1 MTYAT
6 HGLHICTFL
15 YTFSKTQTQQG
26 FQRFY
31 LLTYGRAV
39 RMSVFYNLL
48 KILKNY
54 IGSLTSRMQ
63 ICTFL
68 KGWTF
73 ARHGYF
79 ARSSANYSKWQLC
92 GKTNPIKSFNS
103 YGAIIINN
111 LLNLYYIVTWSVDFL
126 DCTICFFD
134 QNLILQHFLDDQSIG
149 YRHP

>member
-31 LLTYGRAV
+31 LLTYGHAV

-48 KILKNY
+48 KTLKNY

-79 ARSSANYSKWQLC
+79 AASSANYFKWQLC
-92 GKTNPIKSFNS
+92 GNKTF
-103 YGAIIINN
+103 
-111 LLNLYYIVTWSVDFL
+111 LLNLRDVRAAIIYQYFK
-126 DCTICFFD
+126 CTHRQYNQPI
-134 QNLILQHFLDDQSIG
+134 
-149 YRHP
+149 

>member
-26 FQRFY
+26 FQRFFVV
-31 LLTYGRAV
+31 LTYEPAV

-48 KILKNY
+48 KTLKNY

-68 KGWTF
+68 KDWTF
-73 ARHGYF
+73 AERY
-79 ARSSANYSKWQLC
+79 
-92 GKTNPIKSFNS
+92 
-103 YGAIIINN
+103 
-111 LLNLYYIVTWSVDFL
+111 
-126 DCTICFFD
+126 
-134 QNLILQHFLDDQSIG
+134 
-149 YRHP
+149 

>member
-6 HGLHICTFL
+6 HGLHTCTFL
-15 YTFSKTQTQQG
+15 YTFSETQTQQG

-48 KILKNY
+48 KTLKNY
-54 IGSLTSRMQ
+54 IGSLTSMMQ

-73 ARHGYF
+73 AGHGYF
-79 ARSSANYSKWQLC
+79 ARSSANYFKWQHY
-92 GKTNPIKSFNS
+92 GKNNHIKQ
-103 YGAIIINN
+103 IIF
-111 LLNLYYIVTWSVDFL
+111 S
-126 DCTICFFD
+126 
-134 QNLILQHFLDDQSIG
+134 
-149 YRHP
+149 